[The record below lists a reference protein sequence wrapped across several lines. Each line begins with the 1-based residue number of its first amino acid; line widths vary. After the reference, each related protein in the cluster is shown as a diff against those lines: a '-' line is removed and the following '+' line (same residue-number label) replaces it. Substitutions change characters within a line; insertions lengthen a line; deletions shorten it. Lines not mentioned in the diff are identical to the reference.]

1 VTHPNPEVS
10 ARKVL
15 AKITSYDQWF
25 AKPGVSIVA
34 AWAKQIAATNLT
46 DEELLDGVDEVY
58 RIKEGGFRPLPA
70 DVLNAAR
77 RLRKERFDALPMA
90 EQEAIRDAERLAID
104 ANLAEVEEAT
114 PLPMLAHQIPD
125 NPAKGPR
132 WVRCDY
138 CGANAG
144 DRCYNKGRPEL
155 ILAGYHPARHEVC
168 NPAPAPDDAATGQ
181 QDVINRYMGKA
192 SGGGA

>member
-1 VTHPNPEVS
+1 MTHPNPEAS

-46 DEELLDGVDEVY
+46 DDELLDGVDEVY
-58 RIKEGGFRPLPA
+58 RVKEGGFRPLPA

-77 RLRKERFDALPMA
+77 RLRKERFDALPLA

-104 ANLAEVEEAT
+104 AELEAVEAT
-114 PLPMLAHQIPD
+114 TPPPKLAHRLPD

-132 WVRCDY
+132 WVRCHY
-138 CGANAG
+138 CGAYPGN
-144 DRCYNKGRPEL
+144 RCYNRGRPEL
-155 ILAGYHPARHEVC
+155 VLAGYHPARTEACKPTVT
-168 NPAPAPDDAATGQ
+168 PDLL
-181 QDVINRYMGKA
+181 GKA
-192 SGGGA
+192 AGGES